1 MKRTNSPD
9 LHPFSVIAMV
19 TTPSGTGKP
28 VIRIKELSERD
39 RRGLLM
45 HFLALDDN
53 DRLLRFGSVLSDAA
67 ITRYVQMLDFSR
79 NTVFGVYDDNQRLLG
94 VGHLA
99 FAAREAHPA
108 FSSVTAKASIA
119 EFGVSILPHARGKGI
134 GTKLFQRAAFHC
146 RNKDVDVLYMH
157 CLASNRAMIHIARK
171 ARMEIRRDCGDGNVC
186 LQLLPLVDAGGV
198 RYEVREEG
206 AASVDHALKAN
217 TKAVAKWWGRLSGVK
232 DENE

>member
-1 MKRTNSPD
+1 M
-9 LHPFSVIAMV
+9 HPFSVIAMV
-19 TTPSGTGKP
+19 TAPSGTGKP
-28 VIRIKELSERD
+28 AIRIKELSERD

-53 DRLLRFGSVLSDAA
+53 DRLLRFDSVLSDEA

-99 FAAREAHPA
+99 FAAKEVYPA
-108 FSSVTAKASIA
+108 LSGVTAKACIA
-119 EFGVSILPHARGKGI
+119 EFGVSVLPHARGKGI

-146 RNKDVDVLYMH
+146 RNRDVDVLYMH
-157 CLASNRAMIHIARK
+157 CLASNQAMIHIARK
-171 ARMEIRRDCGDGNVC
+171 ARMEIRRDCGDGNAC
-186 LQLLPLVDAGGV
+186 LQLLPVADAGGV
-198 RYEVREEG
+198 RYEAREEV
-206 AASVDHALKAN
+206 AASVDHMLNAN
-217 TKAVAKWWGRLSGVK
+217 TNAVAKWWGRLSGSK